1 MKNFIYFTLISFL
14 FISCSSGSD
23 DAPDT
28 APTPP
33 TLIAPANNILCL
45 DNSIVFQWINPVTVN
60 NSNTKYQIQI
70 AKDNQFSQIV
80 KNVEGISNSLTI
92 TLEKNTAYYWRIK
105 ATDNQ
110 SLLSEYSAI
119 FKFYTAGEAVVNHLP
134 FLPELVFP
142 TINSV
147 LNTTTAKLNWTAVDV
162 DKTDIL
168 VYDVY
173 FGTVNPPTL
182 KISEN
187 LVVPSLDVTLN
198 PSKEYFWK
206 IVVKDNKGGE
216 AIGQTWKFKTN

>member
-1 MKNFIYFTLISFL
+1 M
-14 FISCSSGSD
+14 
-23 DAPDT
+23 
-28 APTPP
+28 
-33 TLIAPANNILCL
+33 
-45 DNSIVFQWINPVTVN
+45 
-60 NSNTKYQIQI
+60 
-70 AKDNQFSQIV
+70 
-80 KNVEGISNSLTI
+80 
-92 TLEKNTAYYWRIK
+92 
-105 ATDNQ
+105 
-110 SLLSEYSAI
+110 
-119 FKFYTAGEAVVNHLP
+119 VNHLP

-173 FGTVNPPTL
+173 FGMVNPPTL

-206 IVVKDNKGGE
+206 VVIKDNKGGE
-216 AIGQTWKFKTN
+216 TIGQTWKFKTN